1 LPGSGLTSG
10 HIINYISLTS
20 GLNKADYSSNPNNFV
35 TNFSGSTATEFLIQ
49 TDSLDNLR
57 DVSISN
63 ADVNIT
69 GSDIER
75 SESIIDRTLTSN
87 FQFFQIGVTGTL

>member
-1 LPGSGLTSG
+1 MA
-10 HIINYISLTS
+10 N
-20 GLNKADYSSNPNNFV
+20 
-35 TNFSGSTATEFLIQ
+35 
-49 TDSLDNLR
+49 
-57 DVSISN
+57 
-63 ADVNIT
+63 VNIT